1 MRLPVDW
8 INEYVPNNLSVRDLA
23 FILTNLGL
31 EVEAIEGAGAAAVFD
46 IKVTPN
52 RGDCLS
58 VLGISRE
65 LAMRLGQEVRAP
77 QPHLTETGPPADTFV
92 RVILEDPHLCPR
104 YSARLVRGVRI
115 APSPAWAQERL
126 EHCGLRPINNVVDV
140 TNLVMLELGQP
151 LHAFDYKLLRKAP
164 GADLPEII
172 VRTARSGERL
182 VTIDGEERELNPEL
196 LLITDP
202 LGPIALAG
210 VMGGSST
217 EIHDGTTEVLLESAH
232 FDPGVIRR
240 GARALGMNTEA
251 SFRFERIVDP
261 GGTIRALD
269 RVCELMVEF
278 SETPLEI
285 AAGVVDAYPNPI
297 PEVEIKLRPA
307 RVNGLLGLN
316 LTPSQLAAYLRRLE
330 LKMDEADPL
339 IVRVPS
345 FRPDLVAEI
354 DLVEEVARVHGY
366 ENLPETLP
374 RASRGAG
381 SLPPELVF
389 EREVRHLLRG
399 LGLSETVTSSLESAE
414 AHDRLGLPA
423 DHPLRR
429 AVQISN
435 WKTADRT
442 QLRTTLLT
450 SLLEVV
456 AHNRR
461 HGVSD
466 LAIFDLGRVYLPCG
480 EDALPDQPQ
489 RLGLAVTGVIGRGR
503 WRAADLRP
511 WDFYGLKGI
520 VENLLEAVSPGSAGV
535 SPAFR
540 PRLTAEFAPETH
552 PALRAGRTAR
562 VTVNGVVIG
571 VMGELRAEVRETHDL
586 PDPVFVAEF
595 DLALLQQQAAGEPV
609 FRPISRFPAVT
620 RDVAFVLP
628 RDVAADRAERVIRES
643 AGDDLENLVLF
654 DAFEGRPLPEGQRNL
669 AFSLAFRRADRTLT
683 DAEVDETMDRIRKAL
698 KAQLGARIR
707 E

>member
-8 INEYVPNNLSVRDLA
+8 INEYAPNKLSVRELA

-58 VLGISRE
+58 VLGIARE
-65 LAMRLGQEVRAP
+65 LAMRLGLELPTLKTSLV
-77 QPHLTETGPPADTFV
+77 ETGPPADTFV
-92 RVILEDPHLCPR
+92 RVTLDNPQLCPR
-104 YSARLVRGVRI
+104 YSARVVRSVKI

-126 EHCGLRPINNVVDV
+126 EHCGLRPINNVVDA

-151 LHAFDYKLLRKAP
+151 LHAFDYKLLRKASS
-164 GADLPEII
+164 ADLPEII
-172 VRTARSGERL
+172 VRTARAGERV

-210 VMGGSST
+210 IMGGSST

-232 FDPGVIRR
+232 FDPGVVRR

-251 SFRFERIVDP
+251 SFRFERVVDP
-261 GGTIRALD
+261 NGTIRALD

-278 SETPLEI
+278 SEQPLEI
-285 AAGVVDAYPNPI
+285 ARGVIDAYPNPI

-307 RVNGLLGLN
+307 RVNGLLGLK
-316 LTPSQLAAYLRRLE
+316 LTPSQIAAYLRRLE
-330 LKMDEADPL
+330 LKVEEGDPL
-339 IVRVPS
+339 IVHAPT

-381 SLPPELVF
+381 NLPPELAF

-399 LGLSETVTSSLESAE
+399 LGLSETVTSSLESSE
-414 AHDRLGLPA
+414 YHDRLGLPP
-423 DHPLRR
+423 DHPDRQ
-429 AVQISN
+429 AVKISN

-456 AHNRR
+456 ALNHR
-461 HGVSD
+461 HGVND
-466 LAIFDLGRVYLPCG
+466 VAIFDLGRVYLPRG
-480 EDALPDQPQ
+480 EDELPEQPQ
-489 RLGLAVTGVIGRGR
+489 RLGIALTGVIGRGR
-503 WRAADLRP
+503 WQSSDLKP
-511 WDFYGLKGI
+511 WDFYGLKGV
-520 VENLLEAVSPGSAGV
+520 VENLLEA
-535 SPAFR
+535 
-540 PRLTAEFAPETH
+540 TARTRGEYAPETH
-552 PALRAGRTAR
+552 PVLRAGRTAA
-562 VTVNGVVIG
+562 VSLNGVVIG
-571 VMGELRAEVRETHDL
+571 VMGELRAEVRETFDL
-586 PDPVFVAEF
+586 PDPVFLAEF
-595 DLALLQQQAAGEPV
+595 DLPLLQQQAASEPV

-628 RDVAADRAERVIRES
+628 REVAADRAEGVIRAS
-643 AGDDLENLVLF
+643 AGDELENLVLF
-654 DAFEGRPLPEGQRNL
+654 DAFEGKPLPKGQRNL
-669 AFSLAFRRADRTLT
+669 AFSLAFRRTDRTLT
-683 DAEVDETMDRIRKAL
+683 DAEVDETMERIREAL
-698 KAQLGARIR
+698 RTQLNARIR